1 MFLGHL
7 LTFEDRQ
14 KLLKLAGWKLIEIA
28 PKYMESSK
36 SVCAVRHVR
45 TKYGAREQHVDVLFP
60 RIRANTVLRLYRNFR
75 RGQRG
80 VILEQLSI
88 LFHLGLGVPKHKQ
101 VAEFIEKFEQAE
113 DQKVAIKYIG
123 KMIKQY
129 IANYA
134 FSMDDHE
141 FMYCAAYTEQLLTM
155 QKFIAKSKA
164 TSKNKSMAVPE
175 GRPAVMVYSLT
186 DYAGSKFNLVD
197 GYAFSDSGFPIPISA
212 SVLRKEFTAVPRSL
226 SAYSLRKHGQY
237 VLVFGMLYWPKK
249 DGEEQFKHMQYLGT
263 DEYEVLIDEYDKYS
277 SKEMLALRQTLTVE
291 PELHAHHKST
301 VDKLS
306 LKEVLTEKERLL
318 LRTSKRYFAERRKVE
333 REIRNHESDAV
344 EALVTNGPVGAAK
357 FFALD
362 IAIMGASR
370 KLRTM
375 TGTKPEALASSLN
388 TWGFTTALVENPK
401 IMSRRI
407 PFIEKSNRRSW
418 QIDMEKKS

>member
-14 KLLKLAGWKLIEIA
+14 KLLKLAGWKLIEVA
-28 PKYMESSK
+28 PKYMENSK

-60 RIRANTVLRLYRNFR
+60 RIRASTVLRLYRNFR

-80 VILEQLSI
+80 VLLEQLST

-101 VAEFIEKFEQAE
+101 IAEFIETFEQAE

-123 KMIKQY
+123 KLIKQY

-155 QKFIAKSKA
+155 QKFIAKSKV
-164 TSKNKSMAVPE
+164 TKGKPMAVPE
-175 GRPAVMVYSLT
+175 GRAAVMVYSLA
-186 DYAGSKFNLVD
+186 DYTGSKFNLVD

-212 SVLRKEFTAVPRSL
+212 SVLRKEFKAAPKSL
-226 SAYSLRKHGQY
+226 SAYSLRTHGQY
-237 VLVFGMLYWPKK
+237 VLVFGILYWPKK
-249 DGEEQFKHMQYLGT
+249 DNEEQFKHMQYLGS

-277 SKEMLALRQTLTVE
+277 TKEMLALRATLNVE
-291 PELHAHHKST
+291 PELHAHHKTS
-301 VDKLS
+301 VDALS
-306 LKEVLTEKERLL
+306 QKEVLTEKERLT

-333 REIRNHESDAV
+333 RDIRNLESEVVDSLV
-344 EALVTNGPVGAAK
+344 ENGPVGSAK

-362 IAIMGASR
+362 IAVIGASR

-375 TGTKPEALASSLN
+375 TSTKPDALARSLN
-388 TWGFTTALVENPK
+388 AWGFTTALVESSK

-407 PFIEKSNRRSW
+407 LFTEKSNRRSW